1 MAAPCVRPLCTAIDV
16 RAGLAQPGHSL
27 RRLAVG
33 LWLAQ
38 ALIAAAAPLA
48 DPTRPPA
55 APSSGAGPTSGRS
68 VARQPAPPSPPP
80 PLPALPALQAVHVPA
95 QGPALALVEGQQV
108 RTGDTLA
115 GRQVVAIDSQGLT
128 LQGRDGQERLLLLAG
143 TPKQLAGSIPVQRSA
158 GFSAAPTATG
168 GGAETDTVPRPTRGA
183 NSDLAQ
189 SLQGRPANTGPL
201 SLAGKTSP

>member
-1 MAAPCVRPLCTAIDV
+1 MAAPSFPLGAAI
-16 RAGLAQPGHSL
+16 AGLWL
-27 RRLAVG
+27 RRLATG
-33 LWLAQ
+33 LWLAP
-38 ALIAAAAPLA
+38 ALITAAAPLA

-55 APSSGAGPTSGRS
+55 AQSSGTAPTQGRGL
-68 VARQPAPPSPPP
+68 ARQPAPLPSPPP
-80 PLPALPALQAVHVPA
+80 PLPALPALQAIHVPA
-95 QGPALALVEGQQV
+95 QGPALALVEGKQV

-143 TPKQLAGSIPVQRSA
+143 ATKQAAGSIHVQRSA
-158 GFSAAPTATG
+158 GFSAVPTATG
-168 GGAETDTVPRPTRGA
+168 GGAETETVPRNARSA
-183 NSDLAQ
+183 NTDLAL